1 MTSTVTISF
10 CGGDDVWVIVNPT
23 KSNRSLQKGLVRLVV
38 TESVTTV
45 PEITYHIRLP
55 GDAGTT
61 KFLETEPPANIFA
74 EVDKAGALARYG
86 DLLPV

>member
-1 MTSTVTISF
+1 MTTTVNISY
-10 CGGDDVWVIVNPT
+10 CAGDYVWVIVDPDDA
-23 KSNRSLQKGLVRLVV
+23 SRSLQKGLVRLVT
-38 TESVTTV
+38 TEATGST

-74 EVDKAGALARYG
+74 VLDKVGAIARYSV
-86 DLLPV
+86 LLD